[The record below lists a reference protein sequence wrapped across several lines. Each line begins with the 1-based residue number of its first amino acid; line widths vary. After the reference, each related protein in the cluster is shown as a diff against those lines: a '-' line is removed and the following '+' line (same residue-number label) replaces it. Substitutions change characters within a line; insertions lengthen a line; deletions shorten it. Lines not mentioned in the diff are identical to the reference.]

1 MTWAKELEELK
12 RREALAEEM
21 GGPDK
26 VARQHSRGKMDAR
39 ARLAALVDE
48 GSFREI
54 GKIAGRG
61 HYDENGD
68 LESVTP
74 APFLFGKA
82 LINGRP
88 VVATADDFTIRGGAA
103 DAGIARK
110 MVQAEQM
117 AHELRLPIIRM
128 IDGTGGGG
136 SVKTLEQIGATYI
149 PAVPGWGDVV
159 TNLDTVPVVALAL
172 GPTAGLGAARTV
184 ASHYSIMVKGLS
196 QIFAAGPA
204 VVEAMGEAYKD
215 GSASHEDAKEALGG
229 SAIHTRNGVVDDEVG
244 SEAEAFARAR
254 HFLSFMPEHVGQLAR
269 RAECSDPTDR
279 REEALLSLVPHDPK
293 QVYSMRRALEMI
305 LDKGT
310 VFEIGR
316 GWGRAA
322 ITALARLD
330 GWPVAV
336 VASDPSYLGGSWEA
350 KTSEKVERFVKLAD
364 QFRLPIVHLVDNP
377 GFMIGREAEMAGT
390 IRYGVQA
397 MNAIYKA
404 SVPLASVVMRRAYG
418 IAGSAM
424 SNAERYQYRFCWPSG
439 DWGSL
444 PIAGGLEVAY
454 KAELEAAEDPEAEL
468 EAIRER
474 LAKVTSPFRSA
485 ERFNVEDI
493 IDPRDTRPLLCEF
506 AGLAWRRLESE
517 R

>member
-1 MTWAKELEELK
+1 MSWEKELEELR
-12 RREALAEEM
+12 RREAMAEQM
-21 GGPDK
+21 GGEAK
-26 VARQHSRGKMDAR
+26 VARQHGRGKMDAR
-39 ARLAALVDE
+39 ARLAALVDD

-54 GKIAGRG
+54 GKIAGKAT
-61 HYDENGD
+61 YAENGD
-68 LESVTP
+68 LESILP

-82 LINGRP
+82 LIEGRP

-103 DAGIARK
+103 DAGISRK
-110 MVQAEQM
+110 MVQAEKM
-117 AHELRLPIIRM
+117 AHELKLPIIRM

-136 SVKTLEQIGATYI
+136 SVKTLEMIGATYI
-149 PAVPGWGDVV
+149 PAVPGWSDVV
-159 TNLDTVPVVALAL
+159 KNLETVPVVALAL
-172 GPTAGLGAARTV
+172 GPTAGLGAARVV
-184 ASHYSIMVKGLS
+184 ASHYSIMVRGLS
-196 QIFAAGPA
+196 QLFAAGPA
-204 VVEAMGEAYKD
+204 VVDGLGESYK
-215 GSASHEDAKEALGG
+215 GPEDHQQAKESLGG
-229 SAIHTRNGVVDDEVG
+229 SDIHTRNGVVDDEVA

-269 RAECSDPTDR
+269 RSNCLDPVHR
-279 REEALLSLVPHDPK
+279 REEALLSLVPREEK
-293 QVYSMRRALEMI
+293 QVYSMRRCMDMV
-305 LDKGT
+305 LDTGT

-316 GWGRAA
+316 MWGRTC

-336 VASDPSYLGGSWEA
+336 LASDPSYLGGSWDA
-350 KTSEKVERFVKLAD
+350 KSSEKVERFVKLAD

-404 SVPLASVVMRRAYG
+404 TVPLASVVLRRAYG

-424 SNAERYQYRFCWPSG
+424 SNAETFQYRYCWPSG

-454 KAELEAAEDPEAEL
+454 KSEIEASDDPAAMLAE
-468 EAIRER
+468 IRAR
-474 LAKVTSPFRSA
+474 LDKVTSPFRSA
-485 ERFNVEDI
+485 ERYSAEDI

-506 AGLAWRRLESE
+506 ADLAWRKLQS
-517 R
+517 

>member
-1 MTWAKELEELK
+1 MTWAKELEELR

-21 GGPDK
+21 GGTDK
-26 VARQHSRGKMDAR
+26 VARQHGRGKMDAR
-39 ARLAALVDE
+39 ARLAALVDP

-54 GKIAGRG
+54 GKIAGKAS
-61 HYDENGD
+61 YDANGD
-68 LESVTP
+68 LTGVLP

-82 LINGRP
+82 TINGRP

-103 DAGIARK
+103 DAGIGRK
-110 MVQAEQM
+110 MVQAEKM
-117 AHELRLPIIRM
+117 ANELRLPLVRM

-149 PAVPGWGDVV
+149 PAVTPWGEVV
-159 TNLDTVPVVALAL
+159 KNLETVPVVALAL
-172 GPTAGLGAARTV
+172 GPTAGLGAARIV
-184 ASHYSIMVKGLS
+184 ASHYSVMVRGLS

-204 VVEAMGEAYKD
+204 VVDAMGDAWKD
-215 GSASHEDAKEALGG
+215 GAANHEDAKEALGG
-229 SAIHTRNGVVDDEVG
+229 SAIHTRNGVVDDEVA

-254 HFLSFMPEHVGQLAR
+254 HFLSFMPEYAGQAAR
-269 RAECSDPTDR
+269 RIETGDPADR
-279 REEALLSLVPHDPK
+279 REEALLSLVPRGEKD
-293 QVYSMRRALEMI
+293 VYSMRRALEMVC
-305 LDKGT
+305 DKGT

-316 GWGRAA
+316 NWGRAC

-330 GWPVAV
+330 GWPVMV
-336 VASDPSYLGGSWEA
+336 LASDPSFLGGSWDA
-350 KTSEKVERFVKLAD
+350 KTSEKVERWVKLAD
-364 QFRLPIVHLVDNP
+364 LFRLPIVHLVDNP
-377 GFMIGREAEMAGT
+377 GFMIGREAEVAGT

-397 MNAIYKA
+397 MNAVYKA
-404 SVPLASVVMRRAYG
+404 TVPLASVVMRRAYG

-424 SNAERYQYRFCWPSG
+424 SNADLYQYRYCWPSG

-454 KAELEAAEDPEAEL
+454 KSEIEAAEDPAAEL
-468 EAIRER
+468 DAIRAR

-506 AGLAWRRLESE
+506 AELAWRKLSAG
-517 R
+517 

>member
-1 MTWAKELEELK
+1 MTWQAELEELK
-12 RREALAEEM
+12 KREALAEQM

-26 VARQHSRGKMDAR
+26 VAKQHGRGKMDAR
-39 ARLAALVDE
+39 ARLAALCDE

-54 GKIAGRG
+54 GKIAGKG

-68 LESVTP
+68 LLGLTP

-82 LINGRP
+82 TVHGRP
-88 VVATADDFTIRGGAA
+88 IVATADDFTIRGGAA
-103 DAGIARK
+103 DAGIKRK

-117 AHELRLPIIRM
+117 AHELKLPIVKM

-136 SVKTLEQIGATYI
+136 SVRTLEQIGATYI

-159 TNLDTVPVVALAL
+159 RNLDTVPVVALAL
-172 GPTAGLGAARTV
+172 GPTAGLGAARIA
-184 ASHYSIMVKGLS
+184 ASHYSIMVRGLS
-196 QIFAAGPA
+196 QLFAAGPA
-204 VVEAMGEAYKD
+204 VVDGLGEAYK
-215 GSASHEDAKEALGG
+215 SAEDHQQAKEELGG
-229 SAIHTRNGVVDDEVG
+229 VDIHTRNGVVDDEVVT
-244 SEAEAFARAR
+244 EAEAFARAR
-254 HFLSFMPEHVGQLAR
+254 HFLSFMPEHVGDHAR
-269 RAECSDPTDR
+269 RAECSDPVDR
-279 REEALLSLVPHDPK
+279 REEALLSLVPRDEK
-293 QVYSMRRALEMI
+293 QVYSMRRAMGMI
-305 LDKGT
+305 LDHET
-310 VFEIGR
+310 MFEIGKN
-316 GWGRAA
+316 WGRAA

-336 VASDPSYLGGSWEA
+336 VASDPSFLGGSWDA

-377 GFMIGREAEMAGT
+377 GFMIGREAEVAGT

-397 MNAIYKA
+397 MNAVYRA
-404 SVPLASVVMRRAYG
+404 SVTLASIVMRRAYV

-424 SNAERYQYRFCWPSG
+424 RNADRYQYRFCWPSG

-454 KAELEAAEDPEAEL
+454 KAELEAAEDPAAEL
-468 EAIRER
+468 EAIKQR
-474 LAKVTSPFRSA
+474 LNKVTSPFRSA
-485 ERFNVEDI
+485 ERYNVEDI

-506 AGLAWRRLESE
+506 AELAWRRLESE

>member
-1 MTWAKELEELK
+1 MSWQDELEELK

-21 GGPDK
+21 GGPEK

-39 ARLAALVDE
+39 ARLAALVDD

-54 GKIAGRG
+54 GKIAGVAR
-61 HYDENGD
+61 YDDNGD
-68 LESVTP
+68 LEAITP
-74 APFLFGKA
+74 APYLFGKA

-103 DAGIARK
+103 DAGIRRK
-110 MVQAEQM
+110 MLQAEQM
-117 AHELRLPIIRM
+117 AHELKLPIIRM

-159 TNLDTVPVVALAL
+159 KNLDTVPVVALAL
-172 GPTAGLGAARTV
+172 GPTAGLGAARIV

-204 VVEAMGEAYKD
+204 VVDGLGAAYK
-215 GSASHEDAKEALGG
+215 GSDDHQQAKEELGG
-229 SAIHTRNGVVDDEVG
+229 SDIHTRNGVVDDEVG

-269 RAECSDPTDR
+269 RSNCTDPVDR
-279 REEALLSLVPHDPK
+279 REEALLSLVPREEK
-293 QVYSMRRALEMI
+293 QVYSMRRC
-305 LDKGT
+305 LDMVFDRGT

-316 GWGRAA
+316 NWGRAC

-330 GWPVAV
+330 GWPVFV
-336 VASDPSYLGGSWEA
+336 LASDPSYLGGSWEA

-377 GFMIGREAEMAGT
+377 GFMIGREAEIAGT

-397 MNAIYKA
+397 MNAVYKA
-404 SVPLASVVMRRAYG
+404 TVPLASIVMRRAYG

-424 SNAERYQYRFCWPSG
+424 SNAERYQYRYCWPSG

-454 KAELEAAEDPEAEL
+454 KSELEAAEDPEAEL
-468 EAIRER
+468 EAIRAR
-474 LAKVTSPFRSA
+474 LDKVTSPFRSA

-506 AGLAWRRLESE
+506 ADLAWRRLAS
-517 R
+517 

>member
-1 MTWAKELEELK
+1 MTWAKELEEL
-12 RREALAEEM
+12 RAREALAEAM
-21 GGPDK
+21 GGADK
-26 VARQHSRGKMDAR
+26 VARQHGRGKMDAR
-39 ARLAALVDE
+39 ARLAALCDE

-54 GKIAGRG
+54 GKIAGSAK
-61 HYDENGD
+61 YDGNGD
-68 LESVTP
+68 LAAVTP

-82 LINGRP
+82 TINGRP

-110 MVQAEQM
+110 MVQAEMM
-117 AHELRLPIIRM
+117 AHQMKLPIIRM

-159 TNLDTVPVVALAL
+159 RNLETVPVVALAL
-172 GPTAGLGAARTV
+172 GPTAGLGAARVV
-184 ASHYSIMVKGLS
+184 ASHYSIMVRGLS
-196 QIFAAGPA
+196 QLFAAGPA
-204 VVEAMGEAYKD
+204 VVDGLGDSYKGAAD
-215 GSASHEDAKEALGG
+215 HQQAKEELGG
-229 SAIHTRNGVVDDEVG
+229 VDIHTRNGVVDDEVA

-254 HFLSFMPEHVGQLAR
+254 HFLSFMPEYVGQSAR
-269 RAECSDPTDR
+269 RAACDDPADR
-279 REEALLSLVPHDPK
+279 REEALLSLVPRDPK
-293 QVYSMRRALEMI
+293 QVYSMRRALGMI
-305 LDKGT
+305 LDAGT
-310 VFEIGR
+310 VFEIGKH
-316 GWGRAA
+316 WGRAA

-390 IRYGVQA
+390 IRYGVNA
-397 MNAIYKA
+397 MNAIYRA
-404 SVPLASVVMRRAYG
+404 TVPLASIVMRRAYG

-424 SNAERYQYRFCWPSG
+424 SNADRYQYRYCWPSG

-454 KAELEAAEDPEAEL
+454 KSELEAADDPAALL
-468 EAIRER
+468 EEIRER
-474 LAKVTSPFRSA
+474 LGKVTSPFRSA

-506 AGLAWRRLESE
+506 AGLAWRRLSADT
-517 R
+517 

>member
-1 MTWAKELEELK
+1 MNWASELEELR
-12 RREALAEEM
+12 RREAMAEKM
-21 GGPDK
+21 GGEDK
-26 VARQHSRGKMDAR
+26 LVRQHARGKMDAR
-39 ARLAALVDE
+39 ARLAALCDD

-54 GKIAGRG
+54 GTIAGHG
-61 HYDENGD
+61 QYDENGD
-68 LESVTP
+68 LEHVTP

-82 LINGRP
+82 LVNGRP
-88 VVATADDFTIRGGAA
+88 VVASADDFTVRGGAA
-103 DAGIARK
+103 DAGIHRK
-110 MVQAEQM
+110 MVQAEKM

-136 SVKTLEQIGATYI
+136 SVKMLEQIGATYI
-149 PAVPGWGDVV
+149 PAVPGWSDVV
-159 TNLDTVPVVALAL
+159 KNLETVPVVALAL
-172 GPTAGLGAARTV
+172 GPTAGLGAARVV
-184 ASHYSIMVKGLS
+184 ASHYSIMVRGLS

-204 VVEAMGEAYKD
+204 VVGAMGRGHEQSKDHEA
-215 GSASHEDAKEALGG
+215 AKEALGG
-229 SAIHTRNGVVDDEVG
+229 AEIHTRNGVVDDEVG

-254 HFLSFMPEHVGQLAR
+254 HFLSFMPEYVGQPAR
-269 RAECSDPTDR
+269 RSNCTDPVHR
-279 REEALLSLVPHDPK
+279 REEDLLNLVPRDAK
-293 QVYSMRRALEMI
+293 AVYSMRRCLEM
-305 LDKGT
+305 LFDSGT

-316 GWGRAA
+316 MWGRAA

-364 QFRLPIVHLVDNP
+364 RFRLPIVHLVDNP

-390 IRYGVQA
+390 IRSGVNA
-397 MNAIYKA
+397 MNAIYAA
-404 SVPLASVVMRRAYG
+404 SVPLASVVLRRAYG

-424 SNAERYQYRFCWPSG
+424 SNAETYQYRFCWPSG

-454 KAELEAAEDPEAEL
+454 KSQIESAEDPEAEL
-468 EAIRER
+468 AAIRER
-474 LAKVTSPFRSA
+474 LGKVTSPFRSA

-506 AGLAWRRLESE
+506 AQLAWRRLGSDA
-517 R
+517 